1 MKLLFENWRNHLNEG
16 LKERYEKSGLEERYE
31 KFFNPKGWYFESEIL
46 LGEGGYGKVWRAT
59 NKKTG
64 QRAAIKVLPVGM
76 DLGYPEL
83 KIELENY
90 EFLKNN
96 RNSMPKEVAKHFPDV
111 YETGRIVNPIGY
123 VIMELLE
130 KMPDSVDKALFQTS
144 GEVEGRK
151 VKTKRILK
159 DPEVLSQIFDI
170 VISDSYFNPH
180 IYDKL
185 GKLDKRESLSASYE
199 IVEDAAKEAFR
210 AYMANEPTPTLPNFT
225 SGGGSLFRTYFKS
238 DEEIRLASFILD
250 SVLKVL
256 SRVYE
261 NFDKAIAGELND
273 ELGKEWDR
281 YFLRSFANTTSQ
293 QLKSELAKSV
303 IPSQMAK
310 SSQYNVRKTAFPEA
324 ESLFN
329 AMDYVHKD
337 KFQPADV
344 HGRNV
349 MVRPNTNEL
358 VIVDVG
364 LFDLT
369 GSEE

>member
-1 MKLLFENWRNHLNEG
+1 
-16 LKERYEKSGLEERYE
+16 
-31 KFFNPKGWYFESEIL
+31 
-46 LGEGGYGKVWRAT
+46 
-59 NKKTG
+59 
-64 QRAAIKVLPVGM
+64 
-76 DLGYPEL
+76 
-83 KIELENY
+83 
-90 EFLKNN
+90 
-96 RNSMPKEVAKHFPDV
+96 
-111 YETGRIVNPIGY
+111 
-123 VIMELLE
+123 
-130 KMPDSVDKALFQTS
+130 
-144 GEVEGRK
+144 
-151 VKTKRILK
+151 
-159 DPEVLSQIFDI
+159 
-170 VISDSYFNPH
+170 
-180 IYDKL
+180 
-185 GKLDKRESLSASYE
+185 
-199 IVEDAAKEAFR
+199 
-210 AYMANEPTPTLPNFT
+210 MANEPNPTLPNFT

-250 SVLKVL
+250 SLLKVL
-256 SRVYE
+256 SSIYE

-293 QLKSELAKSV
+293 QLKGELAKSV

-329 AMDYVHKD
+329 AMDYVHKG
-337 KFQPADV
+337 KFEPADV